1 MNYNIPNSIKDAYPN
16 PLISGLIQ
24 LFEDSKI
31 TPLQYN
37 ARSFDDRVYIAQKYI
52 EKLLNSE
59 HFIKFMEYAS
69 IKFGRN
75 IQDDFKNILDI
86 EISDEEISAFE
97 YKLKDLFLKHSPE
110 VIKAFWYGLLD
121 FLGLI
126 D

>member
-1 MNYNIPNSIKDAYPN
+1 MKYNIPNIIKDTYPK
-16 PLISGLIQ
+16 PLISGLMQ
-24 LFEDSKI
+24 LFADNNI

-52 EKLLNSE
+52 DKLLNSE
-59 HFIKFMEYAS
+59 HFTKFMEYAS

-75 IQDDFKNILDI
+75 IQNDFKNVLNI
-86 EISDEEISAFE
+86 EISDEEISNFE

-121 FLGLI
+121 FLGLN